1 MKLKRSTTV
10 LALTL
15 VLVLL
20 AAPLTYAWLSYSLTQ
35 SVGMTAYVHKA
46 YFESGDGSAE
56 SPFEIKTPVQLYYF
70 AWLQNL
76 GYFNNVNGKTGV
88 TSSFP
93 TYFYLS
99 SDLDMS
105 GFTLPPAGNTTYP
118 FIGNFSG
125 KDQSNVTHTISNLTI
140 KSSATVTDLTDVPNE
155 GNNMAATDPQ
165 ILGFFGVI
173 GDYNGAGTYS
183 SYSPS
188 VHDLTLCD
196 IVIQSISPDDDKT
209 LCGIVAGYSNGAMS
223 NISVTRSGAGD
234 IITINTGLSA
244 LGSPL
249 TNYSDYGVVGYCT
262 PAYLVTVSNS
272 EATVYEPLLITDY
285 TGGEGYGSGGEIDH
299 GHWGGSINIQ
309 ALNVRLYTLLNK
321 DLDSGALNGTSSNDA
336 YINANLI
343 SAILTGKGVQ
353 TKYHHYYAD
362 DYNRLTC
369 YQYILYDRSYA
380 EASSTSVWNNSKQ
393 YLRTDPRT
401 APIVYRFESVS
412 PVYNYSNTN
421 VGTNSSRNIRIPVPV
436 TILPIMVDE
445 GNNFHT
451 LSENTGYIVGG
462 MSGSGAYGGQTTVR
476 TASYSMTYIGNA
488 ISSSGTS
495 SATYNPS
502 SLEILTNSSSTY
514 SSSNFARI
522 NDSSST
528 FTYDEVTISTNN
540 GNSNVASV
548 LSGYGKTVESNA
560 LKKYE
565 NSRVQLDSVLSGATY
580 VHGLHFTGSAISAS
594 SFVNLDTA
602 YINDQVLTDYELPT
616 SSIDFNLKEN
626 GYINFFAGSYFNE
639 IGTACDSFF
648 SLHVVER
655 YQQGD
660 SIPGGK
666 KVGDIKGIYEISK
679 IYENSDTATKT
690 QYPHVYQYTTGG
702 YSIGTADTN
711 KLEFDMRF
719 LWNAAPVTN
728 ALYYFEVPVNH
739 GEYAMGSVNTANQ
752 TTASNTKGTYLL
764 YLDIGTSDAELE
776 PINGTKT
783 VEYLTTT
790 TSKYTYPSGVSLQL
804 TSGQVDDPIT
814 TANSSTN
821 ISTIRTPTYGYTEWK
836 WQKEVFVG
844 TINGV
849 DSTVKIAK
857 ITRTDYN
864 SAGTQT
870 AQSEESYQWDST
882 ANSGSGGWAAY
893 TTDVEFLDLSA
904 VTSYLTEAAKYTYSG
919 APNGTASAP
928 YSSSIFESDTSSV
941 TWSTTPATGKL
952 YTMASGTY
960 SVTLPTSASLHKLFG
975 ANASNTG
982 SIVLITKTE

>member
-140 KSSATVTDLTDVPNE
+140 KSSATVTDLTDVPTE

-183 SYSPS
+183 FYSPS

-223 NISVTRSGAGD
+223 NVSVTRSGAGD

-249 TNYSDYGVVGYCT
+249 TTNYSDYGVVGYCT
-262 PAYLVTVSNS
+262 PAYLATVSNS

-285 TGGEGYGSGGEIDH
+285 TGGEGYGGSASGPGD
-299 GHWGGSINIQ
+299 HWGGSINMKEM
-309 ALNVRLYTLLNK
+309 NERFYRLINRPEATVIDLKNGNTVLGTKYFKCYTDNYESIAFYR
-321 DLDSGALNGTSSNDA
+321 SGADT
-336 YINANLI
+336 YF
-343 SAILTGKGVQ
+343 
-353 TKYHHYYAD
+353 
-362 DYNRLTC
+362 
-369 YQYILYDRSYA
+369 
-380 EASSTSVWNNSKQ
+380 STSPLTNQVFYVLSGGG
-393 YLRTDPRT
+393 
-401 APIVYRFESVS
+401 SVS
-412 PVYNYSNTN
+412 YIKSKKTYVPDNDLPETYIPLLANYEDGIYKTD
-421 VGTNSSRNIRIPVPV
+421 IK
-436 TILPIMVDE
+436 
-445 GNNFHT
+445 
-451 LSENTGYIVGG
+451 NTGYITSKNISSTTGNNSGTVRFASYPIRFISNSLSNANNTNAQVD
-462 MSGSGAYGGQTTVR
+462 SGSGGTYPAYDKAET
-476 TASYSMTYIGNA
+476 
-488 ISSSGTS
+488 
-495 SATYNPS
+495 
-502 SLEILTNSSSTY
+502 EILTNGSASW
-514 SSSNFARI
+514 SSNNFVLI
-522 NDSSST
+522 K
-528 FTYDEVTISTNN
+528 DEME
-540 GNSNVASV
+540 
-548 LSGYGKTVESNA
+548 GYNQNHV
-560 LKKYE
+560 
-565 NSRVQLDSVLSGATY
+565 V
-580 VHGLHFTGSAISAS
+580 SAS
-594 SFVNLDTA
+594 SAMAAFRNTKTDSTTPTALGLEKYNASRASLDEILGTLIHGIHFMDSA
-602 YINDQVLTDYELPT
+602 VTTSNPVTIPSAIFNDDPVEANRIKTNFKVPA
-616 SSIDFNLKEN
+616 SCIDFYLREEGK
-626 GYINFFAGSYFNE
+626 INFFAGSYYSRSGNSY
-639 IGTACDSFF
+639 ADSFF
-648 SLHVVER
+648 SLYKISRNGTELTAVNRIDYIYLNNNYDPNTPDSEKYVYR
-655 YQQGD
+655 YQGQNAPANAGEL
-660 SIPGGK
+660 
-666 KVGDIKGIYEISK
+666 V
-679 IYENSDTATKT
+679 
-690 QYPHVYQYTTGG
+690 
-702 YSIGTADTN
+702 
-711 KLEFDMRF
+711 FDMRF
-719 LWNAAPVTN
+719 IMNEPPVKN
-728 ALYYFEVPVNH
+728 ALYYFEIPVNK
-739 GEYAMGSVNTANQ
+739 GEYAL
-752 TTASNTKGTYLL
+752 GTVSGTSGGAYLI
-764 YLDIGTSDAELE
+764 YLDIGVSAAKVN
-776 PINGTKT
+776 PIEGTKT

-790 TSKYTYPSGVSLQL
+790 TSNYTYPSGVSLQL

-928 YSSSIFESDTSSV
+928 YSASIFESDTSSV